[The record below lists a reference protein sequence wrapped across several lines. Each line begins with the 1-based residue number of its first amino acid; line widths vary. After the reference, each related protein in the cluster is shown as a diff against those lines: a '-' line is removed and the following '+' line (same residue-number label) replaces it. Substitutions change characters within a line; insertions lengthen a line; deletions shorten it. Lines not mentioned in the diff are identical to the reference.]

1 MHRFKAEIEIIG
13 INPFVFVPE
22 KILKQIFKQAGKDKG
37 PIPIEGTI
45 NDKCYQQTLVR
56 YQGAW
61 RLYINTAMLKDS
73 PKRIGEMV
81 DITLK
86 FDRSDRTIQLHPK
99 LAEALDNAPE
109 AKKVFDSLP
118 KSKQKEIIRYI
129 STLKTEIS
137 IEKNVRKA
145 IDFLLGKDRFMGR
158 DSVT

>member
-1 MHRFKAEIEIIG
+1 MHRFKAEIDIIG

-22 KILKQIFKQAGKDKG
+22 KILKQIFKQVGKDKG

-86 FDRSDRTIQLHPK
+86 FDTSDRTIQLHPK
-99 LAEALDNAPE
+99 LAEALDNTPE

-145 IDFLLGKDRFMGR
+145 IDFLLGSGRFIGR

>member
-1 MHRFKAEIEIIG
+1 MHRFKAEIDIIG

-99 LAEALDNAPE
+99 LAEALDNTPE
-109 AKKVFDSLP
+109 AKEVFDSLP

-145 IDFLLGKDRFMGR
+145 IDFLLGSGRFIGR